1 MASSL
6 DLNPRKHWSGL
17 AKKNMKYILSVFV
30 LFVVCFP
37 NCNGTKRQ
45 GRTFVK
51 RLMKMDREPDFVI
64 LGEGVFSRE
73 RRAGGEVGIDPSVFY
88 KMFNI
93 NLY

>member
-1 MASSL
+1 MKE
-6 DLNPRKHWSGL
+6 NIGL
-17 AKKNMKYILSVFV
+17 AKENMRYILLIFV

-37 NCNGTKRQ
+37 NCNGTNRQ
-45 GRTFVK
+45 GRIFVK
-51 RLMKMDREPDFVI
+51 RLMKMDREPDLVI

-73 RRAGGEVGIDPSVFY
+73 RRAGGEVGIDPSVFS